1 MTPLALGI
9 DLGTSGVRIALLD
22 QDDTLLF
29 TQAVSYRSGLGQP
42 LDWSDACT
50 ELIRSIPNALR
61 DRVRAI
67 GNPVGLQRD
76 GHPPGAGVGLLRRLP
91 GASSDA

>member
-22 QDDTLLF
+22 QDETLLF
-29 TQAVSYRSGLGQP
+29 TQAVSYRIGLGQP

-61 DRVRAI
+61 DRVQAI
-67 GNPVGLQRD
+67 AVD
-76 GHPPGAGVGLLRRLP
+76 GTSGTLLACNATGTPL
-91 GASSDA
+91 GQA